1 MGKIFQYEPYGPF
14 TVPLENGCIP
24 KDLER
29 LWEEVDD
36 AKSGLSDA
44 VGCYILAVKKGSVSM
59 PSYVGKTV
67 RLGFRKEAFQVHKR
81 EHYSALGP
89 LKNETV
95 ELYLIPRVT
104 DTGKV
109 RKKYDGKGTQDGKI
123 KALEE
128 LLIGLAF
135 AKNPELRNVKSKK
148 QIQLPGIM
156 NEPSGRRSHEAEMLA
171 ELLGNQRN
179 KKRRIS

>member
-1 MGKIFQYEPYGPF
+1 MDKMFQYEPYGPF
-14 TVPLENGCIP
+14 KVPLEDGCVP
-24 KDLER
+24 KDLDR
-29 LWEEVDD
+29 LWEEVDRR
-36 AKSGLSDA
+36 KIGLSDA
-44 VGCYILAVKKGSVSM
+44 VGCYILAVKKGPISI

-81 EHYSALGP
+81 DHYSALGP

-104 DTGKV
+104 DTGKI

-135 AKNPELRNVKSKK
+135 AKNPDLRNVKSKK

-156 NEPSGRRSHEAEMLA
+156 NEPQGRRSPEAEMLA
-171 ELLGNQRN
+171 ALLGNQRN
-179 KKRRIS
+179 KKRRTS